1 MYIFDTLTLQTKEL
15 KPRKGK
21 RLNIFVCGPTVYD
34 KPHLGHARTY
44 IFFDIFVR
52 YLRYQGLH
60 PFYLMNITD
69 IDDKIINR
77 ANDEKVP
84 FNEISTK
91 YSLEFFRSMTAIKN
105 FHPNYYAYATDF
117 IDEILSQI
125 SRLIELGYA
134 YETADGVYYS
144 VENFRDY
151 GKLSHQDISQLRA
164 GERIEL
170 NENKKNPLDFALWK
184 KKKPNEPSWPS
195 PWGEGRPGW
204 HIEDTAITESLFGYH
219 YDIHGGG
226 IDLIFPHH
234 EAEIAQ
240 MEAISGKPPL
250 VDYWIHTGHLS
261 IENVKMSKSLKNI
274 IAIEEVLKDFWPE
287 SVRILFMGMNYRDT
301 SNFSLDGLK
310 ASQVI
315 AEKLA
320 WLKKKVADYTP
331 KNGEIY
337 ENEIR
342 EIFEPLKDNM
352 NTVESLARINSF
364 IKWATNELSGG
375 KLMHSEINAILNDIE
390 SVFGVVHSIPLPD
403 NTVNIILELRRQAR
417 SKGDYSTS
425 DNIRNELN
433 KLGIKV
439 EDSGNES
446 FAWW

>member
-1 MYIFDTLTLQTKEL
+1 MYIFDTLTLRTKEL
-15 KPRKGK
+15 KLRKGK

-34 KPHLGHARTY
+34 RPHLGHARTY

-52 YLRYQGLH
+52 YLRFKGLH

-77 ANDEKVP
+77 ANDEKVS
-84 FNEISTK
+84 FQQISSR
-91 YSLEFFRSMTAIKN
+91 YSIEFFKSMTGIKN
-105 FHPNYYAYATDF
+105 HPPNYYAYATDF
-117 IDEILSQI
+117 IDEIVSQI

-134 YETADGVYYS
+134 YETSDGVYYS
-144 VENFRDY
+144 VEKFRDY

-164 GERIEL
+164 GERVDI
-170 NENKKNPLDFALWK
+170 NEKKENPLDFALWK

-261 IENVKMSKSLKNI
+261 IENVKMSKSLGNI
-274 IAIEEVLKDFWPE
+274 IAIEDILKDFWPE
-287 SVRILFMGMNYRDT
+287 SLRILFMGMNYRDT

-310 ASQVI
+310 ASQVV

-320 WLKKKVADYTP
+320 WLKRRVADQEV
-331 KNGEIY
+331 KKGETY

-342 EIFEPLKDNM
+342 EILEPLENNM
-352 NTVESLARINSF
+352 NTVESLTRINSF
-364 IKWATNELSGG
+364 IKWATSQVSSNTSLD
-375 KLMHSEINAILNDIE
+375 SEINAVLNDVE
-390 SVFGVVHSIPLPD
+390 SVFGIVHYVSLPD
-403 NTVNIILELRRQAR
+403 NAVKLILDLRRQAR
-417 SKGDYSTS
+417 SRGDYTTS
-425 DNIRNELN
+425 DKIRNELN
-433 KLGIKV
+433 KLGIRV